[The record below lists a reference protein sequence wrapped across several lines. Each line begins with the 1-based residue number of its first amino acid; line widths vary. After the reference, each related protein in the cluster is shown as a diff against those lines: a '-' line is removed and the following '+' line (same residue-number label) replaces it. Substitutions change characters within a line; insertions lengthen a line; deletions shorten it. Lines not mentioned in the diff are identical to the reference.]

1 MAEQASFILRNRNPD
16 VLTCIANL
24 SNDEV
29 FTPPELANQMLDML
43 TEAWAKDHEGENIW
57 ENKDVK
63 FLDPCTKSGVFLR
76 EITARLT
83 QGLEKTI
90 PDLEK
95 RVDHILSKQ
104 VYGIGITKLT
114 SLLAR
119 RSVYCSKNADG
130 EHSIAKSLNSKDG
143 NIWFENLNH
152 TWDNERCRYCGASK
166 SIFSR
171 DNKDKHA
178 YAFIHADDIK
188 NFIKKIFGENMQFDV
203 IIGNP
208 PYQLSTGGSGAQAK
222 PMYHLFIQQAMK
234 LNPRFL
240 AMIVPSRWFAGG
252 MGLDAFRESML
263 HDKRISHM
271 VDFTNAKDCFA
282 GISLSGGVN
291 YFLWQREHSGPCEF
305 TSVHD
310 GRSNTQTRFLD
321 EFPVL
326 VRHNEAVDII
336 HKVRTKNEPS
346 ITPIVS
352 SINPFGF
359 GTASRGEATKSKN
372 SVTLNHSK
380 GIGYIDPA
388 EVTQGKDLLK
398 KYKVMVSQTT
408 SEHAGEPAKDG
419 KFKLLATVKVLGP
432 NEICTFSY
440 ITIGSFDN
448 EVEAKNL
455 KKYLETKFA
464 RFLVL
469 QAISSIHLSKDKFLF
484 LPTQDFTKTWDDGAL
499 NKKYDL
505 TAEEIDYIDSIMKPI
520 ESKDE

>member
-1 MAEQASFILRNRNPD
+1 MSDISYYNPD
-16 VLTCIANL
+16 VLTCLANL
-24 SNDEV
+24 SSDEV
-29 FTPPELANQMLDML
+29 FTSPQLANKILDML
-43 TEAWAKDHEGENIW
+43 PAKIW
-57 ENKDVK
+57 KSK
-63 FLDPCTKSGVFLR
+63 TATFLDPGTKSGVFLR
-76 EITARLT
+76 EITRRLT
-83 QGLEKTI
+83 QGLENEI
-90 PDLEK
+90 PDLQE
-95 RVDHILSKQ
+95 RINHILTNQ
-104 VYGIGITKLT
+104 VFGMSITELT
-114 SLLAR
+114 GLLSR
-119 RSVYCSKNADG
+119 RSLYCSKAANG
-130 EHSIAKSLNSKDG
+130 KYSLATKIKNSDG
-143 NIWFENLNH
+143 NIRFNPVTHSWANGKCIF
-152 TWDNERCRYCGASK
+152 CGASE
-166 SIFSR
+166 SEYDR
-171 DNKDKHA
+171 DESLEA
-178 YAFIHADDIK
+178 YAYEFIHT
-188 NFIKKIFGENMQFDV
+188 NTPENIFNMKFDV

-252 MGLDAFRESML
+252 MGLDSFREAML

-271 VDFTNAKDCFA
+271 VDFTNAKDWFA

-291 YFLWQREHSGPCEF
+291 YFLWQRDYSGPCEF

-310 GRSNTQTRFLD
+310 NQSNTKTRVLD

-336 HKVRTKNEPS
+336 HKVKAKNELS

-359 GTASRGEATKSKN
+359 GTASRGETTKSKN
-372 SVTLNHSK
+372 SIALNHSK
-380 GIGYIDPA
+380 GIGYVDA
-388 EVTQGKDLLK
+388 SEVSQGKDLLR

-419 KFKLLATVKVLGP
+419 KFKLLATVKVLAP

-440 ITIGSFDN
+440 ITIGSFDS
-448 EVEAKNL
+448 EIEAKNL

-484 LPTQDFTKTWDDGAL
+484 LPMQDFKKQWDDQTL
-499 NKKYDL
+499 YKKYDL
-505 TAEEIDYIDSIMKPI
+505 TPDEIQYIDSMMKPI
-520 ESKDE
+520 DSRDDE

>member
-1 MAEQASFILRNRNPD
+1 MTEIRNYNPD
-16 VLTCIANL
+16 VLTCLANL
-24 SNDEV
+24 SSDEV
-29 FTPPELANQMLDML
+29 FTSPQLANQILDML
-43 TEAWAKDHEGENIW
+43 PASLWQDKTAT
-57 ENKDVK
+57 
-63 FLDPCTKSGVFLR
+63 FLDPGTKSGVFLR
-76 EITARLT
+76 EITRRLNK
-83 QGLEKTI
+83 GLESEI
-90 PDLEK
+90 PELQE
-95 RVDHILSKQ
+95 RLNHILNKQ
-104 VYGIGITKLT
+104 VFGMSITELT
-114 SLLAR
+114 GLLSR
-119 RSVYCSKNADG
+119 RSLYCSKTADG
-130 EHSIAKSLNSKDG
+130 KYSLATNFSNLDG
-143 NIWFENLNH
+143 NIKFNPGNH
-152 TWDNERCRYCGASK
+152 SWNNGKCTFCGASK
-166 SIFSR
+166 AEYDRGDSLEA
-171 DNKDKHA
+171 HA
-178 YAFIHADDIK
+178 YEFIHT
-188 NFIKKIFGENMQFDV
+188 NTPEKIFNMKFDV

-336 HKVRTKNEPS
+336 HKVRTKNESS

-440 ITIGSFDN
+440 ITIGSFDT

>member
-1 MAEQASFILRNRNPD
+1 MSEINNYNPD
-16 VLTCIANL
+16 VLTCLANL

-29 FTPPELANQMLDML
+29 FTSPQLANKILDL
-43 TEAWAKDHEGENIW
+43 LPANIW
-57 ENKDVK
+57 QSKTVT
-63 FLDPCTKSGVFLR
+63 FLDPGTKSGVFLR
-76 EITARLT
+76 EITRRLNK
-83 QGLEKTI
+83 GLEDEI
-90 PDLEK
+90 PDLQE
-95 RVDHILSKQ
+95 RINHILNDQ
-104 VYGIGITKLT
+104 VFGMSITELT
-114 SLLAR
+114 GLLSR
-119 RSVYCSKNADG
+119 RSLYCSKAANG
-130 EHSIAKSLNSKDG
+130 KYSLSTNLVNPDG
-143 NIWFENLNH
+143 NIRSNPGGHSWTNGKCTF
-152 TWDNERCRYCGASK
+152 CGASEAEYDRGE
-166 SIFSR
+166 SLEA
-171 DNKDKHA
+171 HA
-178 YAFIHADDIK
+178 YEFIHTNK
-188 NFIKKIFGENMQFDV
+188 PEKIFNMKFDV

-291 YFLWQREHSGPCEF
+291 YFLWQREYSGPCEF

-310 GRSNTQTRFLD
+310 NQSNTKIRFLD
-321 EFPVL
+321 EFSVL

-336 HKVRTKNEPS
+336 HKVRTKNEPN
-346 ITPIVS
+346 ITSIVS

-359 GTASRGEATKSKN
+359 GTASRGESTKFKN
-372 SVTLNHSK
+372 SITLNHSK
-380 GIGYIDPA
+380 GVGYIA
-388 EVTQGKDLLK
+388 TSEITQGKDLLK

-440 ITIGSFDN
+440 ITIGSFDT
-448 EVEAKNL
+448 EIEAKNL

-469 QAISSIHLSKDKFLF
+469 QAISSIHLSKDKFVF
-484 LPTQDFTKTWDDGAL
+484 LPIQDFTKIWDDKAL
-499 NKKYDL
+499 NKKYNL
-505 TAEEIDYIDSIMKPI
+505 MPEEIDYIDSMMKPI
-520 ESKDE
+520 DSRDDE